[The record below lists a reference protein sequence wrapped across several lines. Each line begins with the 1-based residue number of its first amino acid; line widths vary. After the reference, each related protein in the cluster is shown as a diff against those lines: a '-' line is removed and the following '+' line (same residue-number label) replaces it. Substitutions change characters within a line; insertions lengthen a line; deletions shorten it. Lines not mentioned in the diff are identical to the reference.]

1 MRLYIHH
8 GYTFAQYFPWVK
20 LYTSRDCKSCLQT
33 PRSAKRRTTESHR
46 SPSDKK
52 QKTTSPI
59 DRTAPTK
66 TSLPTDSEKALPG
79 LLIMSGSLTL
89 SESGDLPSPKGPRL
103 RKISPVPHLNTADP
117 LIKELGLEW
126 LNNEGYIN
134 LASISIPDPD
144 FGYGKHKTPAV
155 AYRTYKRTGIIDV
168 GGKKVNVVKE
178 DLYIH
183 PVFFRD
189 RWETQELASSSSPHW
204 EALKP
209 VWQLATLLLEE
220 KVMSGYMIGM
230 LDRSSHTE
238 IKTRLDGH
246 QVYWF
251 QCKEKRRRR

>member
-1 MRLYIHH
+1 
-8 GYTFAQYFPWVK
+8 
-20 LYTSRDCKSCLQT
+20 
-33 PRSAKRRTTESHR
+33 
-46 SPSDKK
+46 
-52 QKTTSPI
+52 
-59 DRTAPTK
+59 
-66 TSLPTDSEKALPG
+66 
-79 LLIMSGSLTL
+79 MSGSLTL

-251 QCKEKRRRR
+251 QCKEKPSDAELWLLWEDIWELKDCIKWSALGVTEETHRKTFGIAKADPLVAGLSKQ